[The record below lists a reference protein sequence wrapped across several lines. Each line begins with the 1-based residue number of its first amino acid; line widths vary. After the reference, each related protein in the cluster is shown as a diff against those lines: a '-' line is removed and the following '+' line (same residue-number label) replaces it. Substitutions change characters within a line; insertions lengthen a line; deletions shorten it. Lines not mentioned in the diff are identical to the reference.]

1 MMREREEQREELQ
14 IVLNMA
20 LILIRKIELNE
31 ILNDFSNILKL
42 KLNFTI

>member
-1 MMREREEQREELQ
+1 MREREEQREELQ